1 MSDGRQR
8 MLNSI
13 RRSLRRGALTP
24 GARAA
29 LERRL
34 AEHPAGIV
42 PGRTRQDHAALV
54 DLFRHWATTY
64 NATIAEVETLD
75 QVAAAVQDYLKANNL
90 PARIVMAPDPALD
103 GAGWHDAP
111 LLEIRRGTPV
121 DADRVAVTGALAGVA
136 ETGTLVFASAPE
148 HPTSLNLMPETH
160 VVVLNKRDVVG
171 AYEEVWARLRARYG
185 EQVMPRTVNT
195 ITGPSRTGDIEQT
208 LELGA
213 HGPRRMHIVLVQ
225 DRDHDA

>member
-1 MSDGRQR
+1 MSRQS

-13 RRSLRRGALTP
+13 RRSLKRGELTP

-42 PGRTRQDHAALV
+42 PGRTQQDHEALV
-54 DLFRHWATTY
+54 RLFCRWAGVY
-64 NATIAEVETLD
+64 NATIAQVDALD
-75 QVAAAVQDYLKANNL
+75 QVAVAVQDFLKASNL
-90 PARIVMAPDPALD
+90 PAQIVMAPDPALD
-103 GAGWHDAP
+103 GAGWHNTP
-111 LLEIRRGTPV
+111 LLEIRRGKPV

-136 ETGTLVFASAPE
+136 ETGTLVFASSPE

-160 VVVLNKRDVVG
+160 VVVLRQSEVVG
-171 AYEEVWARLRARYG
+171 SYEEVWARLRARYG
-185 EQVMPRTVNT
+185 AQTMPRTVNT

-213 HGPRRMHIVLVQ
+213 HGPRRMHIVLVK
-225 DRDHDA
+225 D